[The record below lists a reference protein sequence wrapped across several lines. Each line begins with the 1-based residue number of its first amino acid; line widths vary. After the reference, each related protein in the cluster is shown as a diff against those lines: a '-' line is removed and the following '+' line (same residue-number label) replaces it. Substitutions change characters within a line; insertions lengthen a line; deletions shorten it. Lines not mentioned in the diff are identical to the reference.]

1 MKISIFKFI
10 FCLSAIAL
18 VSCDKD
24 FNTVG
29 SEIIGEGNYQ
39 FDKMSLTDVKAYSR
53 ATGPVQT
60 NNLPI
65 NSLGVYN
72 DPFFGKNISTF
83 VSQVE
88 LERVA
93 PSFGITPEI
102 RETDS
107 VYIYVPYFSTIDAIG
122 TGNVAS
128 TFKLNEVYGDVETSF
143 NLRIYES
150 GFFLRSFDAVNPSE
164 PQRYYSDQSASI
176 TSNLIGTPLNVNPQA
191 TSEQNTAFKF
201 SKNEILRYKRNANGD
216 FINNAGTVVT
226 NPSDRVVVERIAPGM
241 WINLNKSFFATKILN
256 ASSANL
262 LNQNSFKEYFK
273 GLYFDVEENAGQAG
287 AMAQLDFTK
296 AVITI
301 QYHSKATADAEFKKN
316 TFKLNLGGNTINF
329 FNFSP
334 SSNYSAG
341 LSASNFNT
349 GDEFLYLKGGNG
361 SMAFIDL
368 FEEVDVINQD
378 LTPGSNGVA
387 DELDR
392 LRNDKLLI
400 NDAILT
406 FTIDNRGQ
414 KNAQRIYLY
423 DVTNNAIILD
433 YVEDVSTNAN
443 TKLNK
448 SIFDGVVKSNSSGTN
463 TTYVIRLRH
472 HFNKILNNPS
482 ETVRRNVRL
491 GLVVTDNIN
500 ISNIGYLRNSF
511 TYPNLLPNTGD
522 LTISRIPSA
531 SVMHPLGTILYGTN
545 ATDAA
550 KRMKLEIYYT
560 KPN

>member
-10 FCLSAIAL
+10 FCLFAIAL

-39 FDKMSLTDVKAYSR
+39 FDKMSLTDVKAFSV

-83 VSQVE
+83 VAQLE
-88 LERVA
+88 LERIA
-93 PSFGITPEI
+93 PDFGITPEI
-102 RETDS
+102 RSTDS
-107 VYIYVPYFSTIDAIG
+107 VYLYVPYFSTIDAVG

-128 TFKLNEVYGDVETSF
+128 TFKLNEVYGDLESSF
-143 NLRIYES
+143 NLKIYES
-150 GFFLRSFDAVNPSE
+150 NYFLRSLDAANPSE
-164 PQRYYSDQSASI
+164 PQRYFSDQKSLI
-176 TSNLIGTPLNVNPQA
+176 TTVGTPLNINSEA
-191 TSEQNTAFKF
+191 SSEQNVEFKF
-201 SKNEILRYKRNANGD
+201 SKNEILRYKRNNNGD

-226 NPSDRVVVERIAPGM
+226 NPSDRVVIERIAPGM
-241 WINLNKSFFATKILN
+241 WINLDKNFFANKIIN
-256 ASSANL
+256 APSSSL
-262 LNQNSFKEYFK
+262 LNQNNFKEYFK
-273 GLYFDVEENAGQAG
+273 GIYFDVEENAGQNG
-287 AMAQLDFTK
+287 VLAQLDFSR
-296 AVITI
+296 AEIVI

-316 TFKLNLGGNTINF
+316 TFKLNLRGNTVNF
-329 FNFSP
+329 FDFTPN
-334 SSNYSAG
+334 SNYSVG
-341 LSASNFNT
+341 LSQSNFNT
-349 GDEFLYLKGGNG
+349 GDQFLYLKGGNG

-392 LRNDKLLI
+392 LRNDNLLI

-414 KNAQRIYLY
+414 ENAKRIFLF
-423 DVTNNAIILD
+423 DATNNTVLLD
-433 YVEDVSTNAN
+433 YSEDATTNAN
-443 TKLNK
+443 SKLNK
-448 SIFDGVVKSNSSGTN
+448 SIHDGILKSNSSGTN
-463 TTYVIRLRH
+463 TSYVIRLRN
-472 HFNKILNNPS
+472 HFNKILNNPN
-482 ETVRRNVRL
+482 EEVRKNVRL

-500 ISNIGYLRNSF
+500 ISNFGILKNSI
-511 TYPNLLPNTGD
+511 TSYPNLLPNSGNMV
-522 LTISRIPSA
+522 ISRIPVA
-531 SVMHPLGTILYGTN
+531 NTMHPLGTILYGTN
-545 ATDAA
+545 AADAE
-550 KRMKLEIYYT
+550 KRMKFEIYYT